1 MLVSKNLKDKRKSWY
16 ICDRCG
22 DKLTG
27 ISRNLISIN
36 GKKRFDLCLD
46 CCRNVE
52 KYIERGVSK

>member
-36 GKKRFDLCLD
+36 SKKRFDLCLD
-46 CCRNVE
+46 CWKNVE